1 MERPAGKVTVE
12 LPATATGTP
21 APPHVLPTFGVAAI
35 TTPPGKVSMS
45 GAVSVAIVTSGLLNV
60 TVSVETPPALTVARL
75 KALPSAGGTT
85 GVRTVSVAMAGPVL
99 FPLLVTRAPASSVWM
114 YEPPTAAV
122 TSTVSVQLLLAA
134 IERPAGK
141 VTVELP
147 ATATGTPAP
156 PQVLPTFGVAAITTP
171 LCKVSMSGAVRVA
184 TAALALLKVTVS
196 VETPPA
202 LTVAGLKALPSVGG
216 TTGVRT
222 VSVAIAGAELLPLL
236 VTRAP
241 ASSVLMYEL
250 PTAAVTST
258 VSVQLLL
265 AAIERPAGKVTVE
278 LPATATGTPAPPQV
292 LPTFGVAAITTPL
305 CKVSMSGAVRVAT
318 AALALLKVTV
328 SVETPP
334 ALTVAALKALP
345 SAGGTTGVRTV
356 SVAMAGPVLFPLV
369 VASAPAGSVLM

>member
-35 TTPPGKVSMS
+35 TTPPGKVSRS
-45 GAVSVAIVTSGLLNV
+45 GG
-60 TVSVETPPALTVARL
+60 
-75 KALPSAGGTT
+75 
-85 GVRTVSVAMAGPVL
+85 
-99 FPLLVTRAPASSVWM
+99 
-114 YEPPTAAV
+114 
-122 TSTVSVQLLLAA
+122 
-134 IERPAGK
+134 
-141 VTVELP
+141 
-147 ATATGTPAP
+147 
-156 PQVLPTFGVAAITTP
+156 
-171 LCKVSMSGAVRVA
+171 VRVA

-202 LTVAGLKALPSVGG
+202 LTVAGLKALPSAGG

-222 VSVAIAGAELLPLL
+222 VSVAMAGAELLPLL

-241 ASSVLMYEL
+241 ASSVLMYEP

-265 AAIERPAGKVTVE
+265 AAMERPAGKVTVE
-278 LPATATGTPAPPQV
+278 LPATATGTPAPPHV
-292 LPTFGVAAITTPL
+292 LPTFGVGAITTPL
-305 CKVSMSGAVRVAT
+305 GKVSMSGAVRVAIVT
-318 AALALLKVTV
+318 SGLLNVTV

-334 ALTVAALKALP
+334 ALTVAGLKALP

-356 SVAMAGPVLFPLV
+356 RVAMVGAALLPLPVT
-369 VASAPAGSVLM
+369 SAPAGSVLM

>member
-35 TTPPGKVSMS
+35 TTPPGKVSRS
-45 GAVSVAIVTSGLLNV
+45 GGVRVATAALALLKV
-60 TVSVETPPALTVARL
+60 TVSVETPPALGVGGL

-85 GVRTVSVAMAGPVL
+85 GVRTVSVAMAGAEL
-99 FPLLVTRAPASSVWM
+99 LPLLVTKAPAGSVLM

-156 PQVLPTFGVAAITTP
+156 PHVLPTFGVGAITTP

-222 VSVAIAGAELLPLL
+222 VSVA
-236 VTRAP
+236 
-241 ASSVLMYEL
+241 
-250 PTAAVTST
+250 
-258 VSVQLLL
+258 
-265 AAIERPAGKVTVE
+265 
-278 LPATATGTPAPPQV
+278 
-292 LPTFGVAAITTPL
+292 
-305 CKVSMSGAVRVAT
+305 
-318 AALALLKVTV
+318 
-328 SVETPP
+328 
-334 ALTVAALKALP
+334 
-345 SAGGTTGVRTV
+345 
-356 SVAMAGPVLFPLV
+356 MAGPVLFPLV